1 MDKILAPMMEFAIIM
16 VFFAFPGGKN
26 SIFIFRWKNISI
38 SNITAKST
46 DDRFSKNLSLEMH
59 QNAGADDWP
68 NVYKKSRIVTT
79 TFVTVSLIWKTKS
92 NATWTVYGNSA
103 DRLSKWDIWRQS
115 MQLNETKLGRKKWKS
130 RPRQGMKSSQVSSI
144 EVKRWFSNLLAL
156 SY

>member
-1 MDKILAPMMEFAIIM
+1 MEFAIIM

-68 NVYKKSRIVTT
+68 NVYKNSISVTT

-115 MQLNETKLGRKKWKS
+115 MQLNETWEKE
-130 RPRQGMKSSQVSSI
+130 V
-144 EVKRWFSNLLAL
+144 EVKAKARHEIVASFVNRSKKMILQLACTKLLIW
-156 SY
+156 SYER